1 MTTKQFLLSLK
12 GGKLPP
18 SVGNKALNLR
28 RLMDKDFRVP
38 VTFVCDWSAYHLYLQ
53 KDAGMPATLRQEL
66 QRSVDPDKAYAIRS
80 SANIEDSLDW
90 SFAGQFKSVLNV
102 QGVDQIMQAIRSI
115 WEAVLAP
122 GVQAYLQRH
131 SIPAREISMAVIVQ
145 EMVPAVAAG
154 VALSR
159 NPVTGADEVIIE
171 AVRGFGDA
179 LVQDGVSPCRWVN
192 KWGNWLIKS
201 EDDAIPLSLVGQ
213 VVEQTRKIAK
223 ALKAPIDLEWAW
235 DGKNITWLQA
245 REITALPQ
253 RNVYSNAMSK
263 EMLPGMIKPLI
274 WSVNIPMK
282 SEVFVKFFNQALGE
296 TGIRSEELI
305 KSFYYRV
312 YFNMGVLGQAFKTLG
327 LPDDSLEMMM
337 GLQKMGSKMIKPTL
351 RTLTHL
357 PRMISFAH
365 EQMDFHKKVPKL
377 LPDLERR
384 IKSICWQEAGRLDVK
399 DLLAETD
406 RLYRLVQEVTY
417 YSILCPILSVM
428 HTQMLNGELKR
439 LGLAISQLDVTEGL
453 PEVVEYD
460 PATHLRRLHAAFEN
474 LPAEQQEAIRKGK
487 AASLM
492 QMEGIQEFRV
502 GVMAFIDQFGY
513 LSDNGSDFSSTPW
526 RESPDMV
533 LDMILDFKPGSEEKS
548 AKIRFEDLKVSILR
562 RPMVKIFFE
571 RVRAYRLLREQLSAQ
586 YTYTYGLFRYYYL
599 AMGEN
604 LAKRGTIDTPSDI
617 FYLPDQ
623 DVRQL
628 LTGQAQGSDIRAAI
642 AQHKEN
648 MAKFRD
654 ITLPNVIYGEKEPP
668 VIERNVVRL
677 YGLTTSLGCYTG
689 PARVVKGIS
698 DFGKVLQGDV
708 LVIPYSD
715 VGWSPLF
722 ARAGAVVAES
732 GGLLSHSSIIA
743 REYGIPAVVS
753 VIGAM
758 DLRDNMHVTVDGHK
772 GEVIIHPAPA
782 LV

>member
-1 MTTKQFLLSLK
+1 MATNRFLLSLK

-28 RLMDKDFRVP
+28 RLMDKGFRVP

-53 KDAGMPATLRQEL
+53 KEAGLPATLRQEL
-66 QRSVDPDKAYAIRS
+66 QQSVDPGKSYAVRS

-102 QGVDQIMQAIRSI
+102 QGVDQIMQAILAI
-115 WEAVLAP
+115 WEAALAP
-122 GVQAYLQRH
+122 GVQAYLERH
-131 SIPAREISMAVIVQ
+131 AIPAREISMAAIVQ

-159 NPVTGADEVIIE
+159 NPVTGADEVIVE
-171 AVRGFGDA
+171 AVHGCGDA

-192 KWGNWLIKS
+192 KWGNWLTKS
-201 EDDAIPLSLVGQ
+201 EDDTIPLRLVEQ
-213 VVEQTRKIAK
+213 VVEQTHQIAK

-235 DGKNITWLQA
+235 DGKTITWLQA
-245 REITALPQ
+245 REITALPHH
-253 RNVYSNAMSK
+253 NVYSNAMSK

-274 WSVNIPMK
+274 WSVNVPMK
-282 SEVFVKFFNQALGE
+282 STVFLKFINEALGE
-296 TGIRSEELI
+296 TGIRPEELI

-312 YFNMGVLGQAFKTLG
+312 YFNMGVLGQVFKTLG

-337 GLQKMGSKMIKPTL
+337 GLQPMGKKMVKPTP
-351 RTLTHL
+351 RMVTHL
-357 PRMISFAH
+357 PRMVSFAH
-365 EQMDFHKKVPKL
+365 AQMNFHKKVPKL

-384 IKSICWQEAGRLDVK
+384 IKSIRWQEAGGLDEQ
-399 DLLAETD
+399 DLLAQTEA
-406 RLYRLVQEVTY
+406 LYRLVQEVTY
-417 YSILCPILSVM
+417 YNILCPILSVM

-439 LGLAISQLDVTEGL
+439 LGLDISQLDVTEGL
-453 PEVVEYD
+453 PEAVEYD

-474 LPAEQQEAIRKGK
+474 LTSQQQEAIRKGK

-492 QMEGIQEFRV
+492 QLEGVQEFRA
-502 GVMAFIDQFGY
+502 GVMAFMERFGH
-513 LSDNGSDFSSTPW
+513 LSDNGNDFSSTPW

-533 LDMILDFKPGSEEKS
+533 LDLIMDFKSEPDEKS
-548 AKIRFEDLKVSILR
+548 ARVRFADLKVNFLR
-562 RPMVKIFFE
+562 RPMIRIFYE

-599 AMGEN
+599 AMGEKLVQRSSIETPADVFF
-604 LAKRGTIDTPSDI
+604 LADP
-617 FYLPDQ
+617 

-642 AQHKEN
+642 TLHKAN
-648 MAKFRD
+648 MEKLRD
-654 ITLPNVIYGEKEPP
+654 ITLPNVIYGDEEPP
-668 VIERNVVRL
+668 VIERNVARL
-677 YGLTTSLGCYTG
+677 YGLTTSFGCYSG
-689 PARVVKGIS
+689 PVKVVKGLS
-698 DFGKVLQGDV
+698 DFGKLLQGDV

-732 GGLLSHSSIIA
+732 GGMLSHSSIIA
-743 REYGIPAVVS
+743 REYGIPAIVS
-753 VIGAM
+753 VDGAM
-758 DLRDNMHVTVDGHK
+758 DLQDNTRVTVDGHK

-782 LV
+782 LA